1 MCVTAS
7 NKADTRD
14 RILVIDDEARVASIV
29 QIALEAA
36 GWMATVVTSGDQA
49 VALVKQ
55 DPATYSVVLLDVLMR
70 SGLSGPETLRQMRA
84 CGATMGVVFM
94 TGGNISAEELKE
106 MRPCEILYKPFEID
120 TLIATVRRCAE
131 ENKKHTAL
139 PPPKRFRIKIGLPHD
154 R

>member
-1 MCVTAS
+1 MYATAS
-7 NKADTRD
+7 NKAHSQEK
-14 RILVIDDEARVASIV
+14 ILVIDDEALVASIV

-36 GWMATVVTSGDQA
+36 GWVVTVVTSGDQA

-55 DPATYSVVLLDVLMR
+55 DPTAYSVVLLDVLMR

-84 CGATMGVVFM
+84 CGATMSVVFM

-106 MRPCEILYKPFEID
+106 MRPCEILYKPFDID

-131 ENKKHTAL
+131 ESKKHTAL
-139 PPPKRFRIKIGLPHD
+139 PPPKRIRMRIGMPHD